1 MAPASISSTLLAFT
15 ITSTPFIKK
24 AVFRWHPNTHYQP
37 PPAYKPGPRWLTMPA
52 SDPVPTYLEE
62 FSHLGHMA
70 GTSTFSGIRHILTNL
85 QGTQ

>member
-1 MAPASISSTLLAFT
+1 
-15 ITSTPFIKK
+15 
-24 AVFRWHPNTHYQP
+24 
-37 PPAYKPGPRWLTMPA
+37 MPA